1 MLIMKVAKRGL
12 AGLGILFLGLLILVL
27 IRAVTWTPPVYG
39 KPVQLAA
46 QVPIDG
52 PAAARRLAQAVRFQ
66 TVSNQ
71 DPTQNQWDQWEGL
84 HAWLA
89 ETYPRAHAAMT
100 RETVAG
106 HTLVYTWT
114 GSDRSLA
121 PVILMAH
128 QDVVPAV
135 PETLEAWTHAP
146 FAGEIADG
154 MVWGRGT
161 LDDKA
166 SLVAQMEAVEV
177 LAARGFRP
185 KRTVIF
191 VYGHD
196 EETGGKGAAAAA
208 ALLASRGVKP
218 YFVLDEGGL
227 GLTKDP
233 INGKPVAFIA
243 TAEKGYATLKVE
255 ARGEGGHSSA
265 PPERTAVA
273 ALARA
278 VDRIASNPFPLRFEG
293 PGADTVRALSGEAP
307 FVQRAVIAN
316 DWLFGPLL
324 ASKVAETPSGAALL
338 RTTIA
343 PTMLQGS
350 PKENVLPER
359 ATALINYR
367 IHPRDS
373 REAVMARARRAVG
386 DLPVT
391 LSWIEGASDASPVA
405 STDTAAWS
413 LIAALARQST
423 GAPPVPGLLS
433 GATDGRAMIRLG
445 GDVYRFLPVLVTP
458 EELESFHGVNERLS
472 IQNLDR
478 AAEFYGRLIATA
490 AG

>member
-1 MLIMKVAKRGL
+1 MLILKAAKRGL
-12 AGLGILFLGLLILVL
+12 AALGVLFAGLLTLVL
-27 IRAVTWTPPVYG
+27 IRAVTWKAPVYE
-39 KPVQLAA
+39 KSVELVAA
-46 QVPIDG
+46 IPIDG
-52 PAAARRLAQAVRFQ
+52 PAAAGRLAQAVRFQ

-71 DPTQNQWDQWEGL
+71 DPAQNQWDQWQAL

-89 ETYPRAHAAMT
+89 RTYPGAHAALT

-106 HTLVYTWT
+106 HTLVYTWA
-114 GSDRSLA
+114 GADPSLA
-121 PVILMAH
+121 PIILMAH
-128 QDVVPAV
+128 QDVVPVV
-135 PETLEAWTHAP
+135 PETLGEWTHPP
-146 FAGEIADG
+146 FAGAVTG
-154 MVWGRGT
+154 GVVWGRGT
-161 LDDKA
+161 MDDKA
-166 SLVAQMEAVEV
+166 SLVAQMEAVEA
-177 LAARGFRP
+177 LAAKGFKP

-191 VYGHD
+191 VFGHD
-196 EETGGKGAAAAA
+196 EEAGGRGAAAAA

-218 YFVLDEGGL
+218 MFVLDEGGL
-227 GLTKDP
+227 GLTEDP
-233 INGKPVAFIA
+233 INGKPIAFIA

-273 ALARA
+273 SLARA

-307 FVQRAVIAN
+307 FLQRAVIAN

-324 ASKVAETPSGAALL
+324 ASKVAETPAGAALL
-338 RTTIA
+338 RTTTA

-350 PKENVLPER
+350 PKENVLPDR
-359 ATALINYR
+359 ATALINFR

-373 REAVMARARRAVG
+373 RETVMERSRRAVEG
-386 DLPVT
+386 LPVT
-391 LSWIEGASDASPVA
+391 LSWIEGAGDASPVA
-405 STDTAAWS
+405 STASPSWT
-413 LIAALARQST
+413 LIAALARKST

-445 GDVYRFLPVLVTP
+445 GDVYRFLPILVTP
-458 EELESFHGVNERLS
+458 KELESFHGVDERLS

-478 AAEFYGRLIATA
+478 AAEFYARLIATA